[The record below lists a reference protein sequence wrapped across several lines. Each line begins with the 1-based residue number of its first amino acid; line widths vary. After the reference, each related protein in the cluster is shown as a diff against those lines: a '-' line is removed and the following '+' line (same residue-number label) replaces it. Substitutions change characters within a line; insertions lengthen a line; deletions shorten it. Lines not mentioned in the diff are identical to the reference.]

1 MRKVE
6 PLLRNE
12 IIFVILALE
21 RIDKLVGIGMKT
33 VMILGGTKGV
43 GKEILKSCLKKG
55 YNVSFS
61 GRNSNEGNAL
71 IQSLKLENK
80 LYFHEIDLNSI
91 KEIENFYLQTINR
104 FGKIDALIL
113 YAGIT
118 PVSSIIDTEEDLY
131 DSVFNVNLKAPFF
144 LLKHVLKSM
153 AASKSG
159 SIVFF
164 GSAHMDYGQI
174 DRAPYALTK
183 STLYTLSNHIAHH
196 YAKYGVRSNYLVM
209 GWTNTEGEIE
219 LRNQE
224 GMSEETLQNKAS
236 NSIPMGRMLNSFD
249 PVPAVMHF
257 ISDDSAMTT
266 GSIMRITGGEYI

>member
-1 MRKVE
+1 
-6 PLLRNE
+6 
-12 IIFVILALE
+12 
-21 RIDKLVGIGMKT
+21 MKT

-43 GKEILKSCLKKG
+43 GKEILKSCLEKG
-55 YNVSFS
+55 YKVSFC
-61 GRNSNEGNAL
+61 GRNSDEGNEI
-71 IQSLKLENK
+71 IQSLQSENK
-80 LYFHEIDLNSI
+80 LYFHKLDLNSI
-91 KEIENFYLQTINR
+91 QEIENFYIQTIKI
-104 FGKIDALIL
+104 FGKIDALVL

-118 PVSSIIDTEEDLY
+118 PVSSIIDTEEDIY

-153 AASKSG
+153 IKFKSG

-164 GSAHMDYGQI
+164 GSAHMDFGEV

-196 YAKYGVRSNYLVM
+196 YAKYGIRSNYLVM
-209 GWTNTEGEIE
+209 GWTNTEGELE
-219 LRNQE
+219 LRAKE
-224 GMSEETLQNKAS
+224 GMSEEELKNKAT
-236 NSIPMGRMLNSFD
+236 NIIPMGRLLNRFD
-249 PVPAVMHF
+249 PIPAVMHF